1 MSAPVIVVAVGGD
14 SPEQWLPEFAGRWPE
29 GRALWLDGADEA
41 DVAKADYAVV
51 WAPGPDLLHRLKSVR
66 ALFSLGAG
74 VDHMMG
80 SPALPDVPVIR
91 YVGADLTSRMSEW
104 VVMNCLMHL
113 RQFHAYDRAQKA
125 HRWERPHQ
133 PGAEE
138 LTVGIMGLGVLGLDA
153 AAKLSQ
159 VGFRLA
165 GWSRTPKAIPG
176 MACFDGPGGFDA
188 FLSTTDIL
196 VSLLPLTPD
205 TAGLVTLDVLKRL
218 RRTGPLGAPVYIN
231 GGRGRTQ
238 RDADILAALESGVL
252 RGASLDVFETEPL
265 PADSRLWDAPNLFI
279 TPHAAAWSPRS
290 DVVRHV
296 VEQIRRHDAGLPFE
310 HVVERARGY

>member
-1 MSAPVIVVAVGGD
+1 MSAPLLIVAVGGD
-14 SPEQWLPEFAGRWPE
+14 SPDQWLPEFARRWPE

-51 WAPGPDLLHRLKSVR
+51 WAPAPDLLQRLASVR

-113 RQFHAYDRAQKA
+113 RQFSTYARAQRA

-138 LTVGIMGLGVLGLDA
+138 LTVGIMGLGVLGQDA
-153 AAKLSQ
+153 ADKLAR

-165 GWSRTPKAIPG
+165 GWSRTARTIPG
-176 MACFDGPGGFDA
+176 MDCFHGAEGFGA
-188 FLSTTDIL
+188 FLAASDML

-218 RRTGPLGAPVYIN
+218 RRGGPLGAPVYIN

-238 RDADILAALESGVL
+238 RDADVLAALESGVL

-265 PADSRLWDAPNLFI
+265 PAESRLWDAPNLFI

-296 VEQIRRHDAGLPFE
+296 VEQIRRHDAGLAFE